1 VVPVQSDGV
10 VLTANL
16 TRSFLHQ
23 GKVPL
28 APVIASTLIRRFGF
42 IRTQSQRIAVLGNLP
57 GVNLEILEEG
67 FEPTLEDF

>member
-1 VVPVQSDGV
+1 MVPVQSDGV

-28 APVIASTLIRRFGF
+28 APIIASTLVGSFSF
-42 IRTQSQRIAVLGNLP
+42 IRDQFRRIAVLGNLP